1 MSLARRMTDRLRV
14 VPPSDQD
21 PSLNPSIRV
30 FWGVSPTVR
39 RPQGIVSE
47 YTENIIY
54 LICPGNTQGSP
65 TRSWKTL
72 PGRGMSAIACLT
84 CSHHYLAAD
93 TSLHGASSCWKWP
106 LVDGKLWPVG
116 DSHGQQQYSD
126 GPWHSNHHTIG
137 MKGPKL
143 CQEHIPRI
151 VSTPPLTRLH
161 ISSLQLFSVHC
172 SISFRSC
179 LTGKESDVF
188 LSCWTR
194 CVFGDAS
201 QLTPVVKRWWAELQ
215 FFCQLKQL
223 LPFSSDLSHQQG
235 AHWMFFFFTFCLS
248 HHTKRLWRLL
258 RVKIWEDQQF
268 QGYLNQP
275 GWHLQSCHGHLVMSD
290 VNCNWSSWTHTCLVL
305 CIGLLAHDWTITW
318 VGSEQPWATVKQWL
332 WGGSRA
338 RGLTRSF

>member
-126 GPWHSNHHTIG
+126 GP
-137 MKGPKL
+137 
-143 CQEHIPRI
+143 
-151 VSTPPLTRLH
+151 
-161 ISSLQLFSVHC
+161 
-172 SISFRSC
+172 
-179 LTGKESDVF
+179 
-188 LSCWTR
+188 
-194 CVFGDAS
+194 
-201 QLTPVVKRWWAELQ
+201 
-215 FFCQLKQL
+215 
-223 LPFSSDLSHQQG
+223 
-235 AHWMFFFFTFCLS
+235 
-248 HHTKRLWRLL
+248 
-258 RVKIWEDQQF
+258 
-268 QGYLNQP
+268 
-275 GWHLQSCHGHLVMSD
+275 
-290 VNCNWSSWTHTCLVL
+290 
-305 CIGLLAHDWTITW
+305 
-318 VGSEQPWATVKQWL
+318 
-332 WGGSRA
+332 
-338 RGLTRSF
+338 